1 MVGRIIDTVK
11 EDHGT
16 IEACYTRI
24 IDDSK
29 RDEQIRFQNL
39 FTWELARNLVGKEL
53 VVYPALEKHLPDGA
67 ALASKNRNE
76 NHIVRGNPAELY
88 CACVDNLVKIKED
101 LKKFQSLDPSNSE
114 YVPAINSLMNHLRQH
129 TTDEERNQLPK
140 LEETL
145 SEKESDHLSKAFSRT
160 KIFLPTRAHP
170 DAPSKPPFETA
181 VGLMTAPFDQLADL
195 FRKWPH
201 HT

>member
-11 EDHGT
+11 EDHRT
-16 IEACYTRI
+16 IEACYARI
-24 IDDSK
+24 VNTSN

-53 VVYPALEKHLPDGA
+53 VIYPALEKRLSAGGS
-67 ALASKNRNE
+67 LANKNQKE
-76 NHIVRGNPAELY
+76 NHTL
-88 CACVDNLVKIKED
+88 KED

-114 YVPAINSLMNHLRQH
+114 FIPAINNLMNHLRQH
-129 TTDEERNQLPK
+129 ITDEETNQLPE

-145 SEKESDHLSKAFSRT
+145 SGKDSEHLSKSFNRT

-181 VGLMTAPFDQLADL
+181 VGLVTAPFDQLADL
-195 FRKWPH
+195 FRKWPQH
-201 HT
+201 V